1 LKTTNYTDDLLGPKQ
16 LETIKRLLNLEDT
29 NFVDQVRFCG
39 LDPATDFQNLDLSD
53 VNFSNCDLRGFN
65 FSGADLR
72 GSFGVNVIWEVDD
85 PIFKGAEIADSL
97 FSYRLS
103 DEQDFR
109 DTGWSP
115 DDTAW

>member
-1 LKTTNYTDDLLGPKQ
+1 LLGSNE
-16 LETIKRLLNLEDT
+16 LETIKRVLNFEDT
-29 NFVDQVRFCG
+29 NFVNQARSCG

-53 VNFSNCDLRGFN
+53 VDFSNCDLRGFN

-72 GSFGVNVIWEVDD
+72 GSFGANVIWEVDD
-85 PIFKGAEIADSL
+85 PIFKGAETSNSL

-103 DEQDFR
+103 DEQYFR